1 MKTVNIKKL
10 LIGAGFATSLLL
22 GGAAHAGVVT
32 ETFTESFNFNSYNYL
47 EDINAAKGIGYKPDN
62 QAKRVNGKNVY
73 ISRFDEN
80 LGTLLGV
87 EISFETEWSLT
98 SKTMVNDK
106 KQKWAK
112 ANGVSKHRQTIKL
125 LDPKKEILYNN
136 EVQASGCKGKVSCQ
150 DTKTLSG
157 SFNGSFALDSF
168 ALSDFIG
175 TDMLRFRVVRNLIA
189 DLRFCGY
196 NDRCFQK
203 NFNNG
208 WGGNINVAYT
218 YSVPEPASLALL
230 GLGLIGL
237 GASRM
242 KRQKV

>member
-1 MKTVNIKKL
+1 MNIKKL

-22 GGAAHAGVVT
+22 GSAAHAGIVT
-32 ETFTESFNFNSYNYL
+32 DTFTESFNINSYNYL
-47 EDINAAKGIGYKPDN
+47 EDIDAAKGTGLQEAN
-62 QAKRVNGKNVY
+62 QAKRVTGKNVY
-73 ISRFDEN
+73 LSRFDEN

-98 SKTMVNDK
+98 SKVMASDK
-106 KQKWAK
+106 NQKWAK
-112 ANGVSKHRQTIKL
+112 ASGRSINHQQIRL
-125 LDPKKEILYNN
+125 LDPNKEILRNK
-136 EVQASGCKGKVSCQ
+136 EVEISSCKGQVRCQ
-150 DTKTLSG
+150 DSDTASG

-175 TDMLRFRVVRNLIA
+175 TDMLHFRVVRTLIA
-189 DLRFCGY
+189 DLTSCGL

-203 NFNNG
+203 NFNNA

-230 GLGLIGL
+230 GLGLIGI